1 MILGVEFSQ
10 FGAPIRNSD
19 QPQTPP
25 KSRKSDVKNRI
36 VFCIDFFM
44 VWAWFLRGFWEFF
57 SRYFFFKASIASLLK
72 SLRNLAHGDKI
83 KGPRFFN

>member
-10 FGAPIRNSD
+10 FGGSILNSD

-25 KSRKSDVKNRI
+25 KSRKGDVKNRI

-44 VWAWFLRGFWEFF
+44 VWAWFLRGFWVFF
-57 SRYFFFKASIASLLK
+57 HVNFFFKASKASLLK

-83 KGPRFFN
+83 KSPRF